1 MSQLDDY
8 NQYVSNNA
16 LLVSLMPCA
25 SSNLLKKFEVIFEK
39 TINKTAHIM
48 VNRCRQRRSS
58 YFTCIQYKADL
69 DVEQHHVCDIFPVM
83 VGSELDINICR
94 MLEPDLVV
102 ENYDA
107 FTDLSGMI
115 FVDGSL
121 AYIPYLLTNRKELG
135 HKVRRSQ
142 GLFCLYIYD
151 IDNRGHKLSIDAN
164 NVFTYRNQC
173 GEDATCISDA
183 ARFSVDTVCLAVA
196 VYVCVCSYIC
206 FFFTE
211 TS

>member
-8 NQYVSNNA
+8 NQYVTSNS

-25 SSNLLKKFEVIFEK
+25 ASNLLKKFEVIFEK

-58 YFTCIQYKADL
+58 YFTCIQYRPELKIA
-69 DVEQHHVCDIFPVM
+69 QHHVCDIFPVM
-83 VGSELDINICR
+83 VGSELDMDICR
-94 MLEPDLVV
+94 MLEPDLDVSTC
-102 ENYDA
+102 DA

-164 NVFTYRNQC
+164 NVFTYRNQR
-173 GEDATCISDA
+173 GEDAACISDEA
-183 ARFSVDTVCLAVA
+183 CFSVDTVHTNLA
-196 VYVCVCSYIC
+196 INM
-206 FFFTE
+206 TRG
-211 TS
+211 

>member
-102 ENYDA
+102 ENCDA

-183 ARFSVDTVCLAVA
+183 ARFSVDTVC
-196 VYVCVCSYIC
+196 VCVCAYM
-206 FFFTE
+206 
-211 TS
+211 